1 MLTTQRG
8 TSLLRENNGAKTD
21 MIAIAWRRLRMSVG
35 MTGRGMSFKHLRKTA
50 SQLIRDAAGKEL
62 SEAFLCH
69 SDRTTGRH
77 YNKFSDWS
85 TMADA
90 LDQVRAKLQP
100 VFDAVES

>member
-1 MLTTQRG
+1 MRAGLT
-8 TSLLRENNGAKTD
+8 D
-21 MIAIAWRRLRMSVG
+21 
-35 MTGRGMSFKHLRKTA
+35 RGMSFKHLRKTA
-50 SQLIRDAAGKEL
+50 SQLVRDVAGKEL

-90 LDQVRAKLQP
+90 LDKVREKLRP
-100 VFDAVES
+100 MFAAVET